1 MAHER
6 PFQSL
11 IIEITHHLAYLLWP
25 MKGAKLMTTKEILVP
40 GRVRHLPRSDWSWLD
55 RRFLRQYSS
64 QLSGDAVFL
73 YLLLTAV
80 SDKNGLSYYS
90 DTSLALRLRTSEK
103 AIAAA
108 RNELIMYDLVAY
120 RNPLVQVLS
129 LPAQIIERS
138 ARAQLT
144 EILLKLDDDHAA

>member
-1 MAHER
+1 
-6 PFQSL
+6 
-11 IIEITHHLAYLLWP
+11 
-25 MKGAKLMTTKEILVP
+25 MTTKEILVP
-40 GRVRHLPRSDWSWLD
+40 SRVRHLPRSDWSWLD

-103 AIAAA
+103 AIVAA

-144 EILLKLDDDHAA
+144 EILLKLDDDQAA

>member
-1 MAHER
+1 
-6 PFQSL
+6 
-11 IIEITHHLAYLLWP
+11 
-25 MKGAKLMTTKEILVP
+25 MTTKEILVP

-103 AIAAA
+103 AIVAA